1 MISLQKIFGLY
12 GLKPH
17 IVEISGD
24 VTDAGRRRTNERTR
38 EDSAL
43 SQWTVGKL
51 SDQLYVCKN
60 LVKLFVYVS
69 YKNLM
74 IS

>member
-1 MISLQKIFGLY
+1 MD
-12 GLKPH
+12 
-17 IVEISGD
+17 ISGD
-24 VTDAGRRRTNERTR
+24 VTDAGRTDTRTR

-51 SDQLYVCKN
+51 SEQLYVCKN